1 MAAGFDDGDG
11 CDMGGVVEGKAART
25 LVVFHH
31 IAEVVLPAVMCLPD
45 AHRIVGEVDVAVV
58 ALRGC

>member
-1 MAAGFDDGDG
+1 M
-11 CDMGGVVEGKAART
+11 EGKAART

-31 IAEVVLPAVMCLPD
+31 IAEVVLPAVMGFPD
-45 AHRIVGEVDVAVV
+45 AHGIVGEVDIAVV